1 MTDSRR
7 TSTRRAVLSYDQYK
21 DLYDSIKIALPDL
34 LVKDYQGILQDFI
47 FISDEVDDVESDAS
61 SSFGLI
67 SRLNS
72 LVSEAERKI
81 EDVDQI
87 TANLNNGFSRLEELT
102 KRFDDLE
109 QATSNIDNLSG
120 QLNSKLSFDSDAGIS
135 GPESSTNDAIA
146 RFDGTSG
153 SIIKDSLV
161 TLSDGGIL
169 TMPAGHWT
177 SGGININ
184 ATGSGG
190 IDIAASNT
198 YRINGTNVL
207 TASALGLGVTSSKLK
222 SLGTLTSLSVTGN
235 VNTNNNYSVDGTKV
249 ISNRGAAVTDAD
261 GSLASVTS
269 QLNALLARLRPAGHG
284 IIS

>member
-1 MTDSRR
+1 MAESRR
-7 TSTRRAVLSYDQYK
+7 TTTRRAVLSYDQYK
-21 DLYDSIKIALPDL
+21 DLYKSIKIVLPDL

-47 FISDEVDDVESDAS
+47 FLSDEIDDTESEAS
-61 SSFGLI
+61 SSLGLI

-81 EDVDQI
+81 EDVEQL

-109 QATSNIDNLSG
+109 QSTSNIDNLAG
-120 QLNSKLSFDSDAGIS
+120 QLNSKLNSDSGSGIS
-135 GPESSTNDAIA
+135 GPGSSTDNAIV
-146 RFDGTSG
+146 RFDGATG
-153 SIIKDSLV
+153 EVVKDSIV

-169 TMPAGHWT
+169 TMPEGSWT
-177 SGGININ
+177 SGGITLT
-184 ATGSGG
+184 ALGAGG
-190 IDIAASNT
+190 IDMDSSNT

-207 TASALGLGVTSSKLK
+207 TSSALGLGVTSSKLT
-222 SLGTLTSLSVTGN
+222 SLGTLISLSVSGN
-235 VNTNNNYSVDGTKV
+235 VNTSNNYSVDGTKV
-249 ISNRGAAVTDAD
+249 VSNRGAAVTDAT
-261 GSLASVTS
+261 GTLASVTS

>member
-7 TSTRRAVLSYDQYK
+7 ASTRRAVLSYDQYK